1 MTRRITLLLATCM
14 LLGLL
19 GLVPL
24 LAGFVPQYWGA
35 EMRGLINPQVISLRP
50 EDKPR
55 PIMAQGADGRVWAVR
70 QPVDRTLV
78 TSSEMLP
85 PPRRTDVVRFEADG
99 VRLAITD
106 KALLYDGNATTALA
120 PLLALDGSS
129 MPVLYGVQPDFYGDM
144 LDSQGRPLRWLA
156 SGAFMNGYQPVNLAE
171 LAELHRRPAPVAPV
185 APVLSLPH
193 YDSGTL
199 QAHADSYRELVENFS
214 RRYGLNAALVYAI
227 IHSESTFRPTLVS
240 RSSAMGLMQLLP
252 STASDEVH
260 RFLYGRRG
268 NVGFDELAV
277 PEINIRYGT
286 AYLHILM
293 TRYFQDV
300 RDPVAREYCA
310 VAAYNMGPNRF
321 LRYWAPTNAEAVARI
336 NSLDVKDLYRKL
348 TVELPVRE
356 TRFYVAKVQHLKT
369 QFAGALP

>member
-1 MTRRITLLLATCM
+1 MNRRITLILATCM

-24 LAGFVPQYWGA
+24 LAGFVPQYWGT
-35 EMRGLINPQVISLRP
+35 EVRGLINPQVISLRP
-50 EDKPR
+50 EDCPR
-55 PIMAQGADGRVWAVR
+55 PIENQGAAGRVWAVR
-70 QPVDRTLV
+70 QPVNTTLV
-78 TSSEMLP
+78 TTQEAFPVSRSA
-85 PPRRTDVVRFEADG
+85 DVVLFDADG
-99 VRLAITD
+99 VRLAIAD
-106 KALLYDGNATTALA
+106 RAFFYDDNAAPALA
-120 PLLALDGSS
+120 PLLVLDGAS

-156 SGAFMNGYQPVNLAE
+156 SGDFMNGYQPVNLQE
-171 LAELHRRPAPVAPV
+171 LAELHRQPAPVG
-185 APVLSLPH
+185 PVLPPPH
-193 YDSGTL
+193 YDAGTL
-199 QAHADSYRELVENFS
+199 QEHADSYRELVESFS
-214 RRYGLNAALVYAI
+214 HRYGLNAALVYAI

-240 RSSAMGLMQLLP
+240 RSSATGLMQLLP
-252 STASDEVH
+252 STASNEVH

-268 NVGFDELAV
+268 NVGFAELAV

-300 RDPVAREYCA
+300 QDPVAREYCA

-321 LRYWAPTNAEAVARI
+321 LRFWGPTNAAAVARI
-336 NSLDVKDLYRKL
+336 NSLDVKDLYHKL

-356 TRFYVAKVQHLKT
+356 TRFYVAKVQRLKT
-369 QFAGALP
+369 QFAGTLP

>member
-14 LLGLL
+14 LLGIL

-50 EDKPR
+50 EDRPR
-55 PIMAQGADGRVWAVR
+55 PIVAQGADGRVWAVR
-70 QPVDRTLV
+70 QPVNTTPV
-78 TSSEMLP
+78 SSPEDVP
-85 PPRRTDVVRFEADG
+85 PSPRREDVVRFDKDG
-99 VRLAITD
+99 VRLAL
-106 KALLYDGNATTALA
+106 AGRAFFYDGNAATTLA

-129 MPVLYGVQPDFYGDM
+129 MPMLYGVQPDFYGDM
-144 LDSQGRPLRWLA
+144 LDNQGRPLRWLA
-156 SGAFMNGYQPVNLAE
+156 SGSFMHGYQPVNVEE

-185 APVLSLPH
+185 LSLPR
-193 YDSGTL
+193 YDAGTL
-199 QAHADSYRELVENFS
+199 QAHADSYKELVENFS
-214 RRYGLNAALVYAI
+214 RRYGLNTALVYAI

-240 RSSAMGLMQLLP
+240 RSSATGLMQLLP

-260 RFLYGRRG
+260 RFLYGTRG

-321 LRYWAPTNAEAVARI
+321 LRYWGPTNAEAVARI
-336 NSLDVKDLYRKL
+336 NSLDVKELYRTL

>member
-35 EMRGLINPQVISLRP
+35 EMRGLINPQVVSLRP
-50 EDKPR
+50 EDRPR
-55 PIMAQGADGRVWAVR
+55 PIEEQGANGRVWAVR
-70 QPVDRTLV
+70 RPVDDTLV
-78 TSSEMLP
+78 VALENLPTS
-85 PPRRTDVVRFEADG
+85 RQADIVRFDADG

-106 KALLYDGNATTALA
+106 RAFFYDGNAATALA

-129 MPVLYGVQPDFYGDM
+129 MPVLYGVQPDYYGDL

-156 SGAFMNGYQPVNLAE
+156 SGAFMNGYQPVNLQE
-171 LAELHRRPAPVAPV
+171 LAEQHRQPAPVAPV
-185 APVLSLPH
+185 LPLPR
-193 YDSGTL
+193 YDAGTL
-199 QAHADSYRELVENFS
+199 QAHAGSYKELVESFS

-260 RFLYGRRG
+260 RFLYGTRG

-293 TRYFQDV
+293 TKYFQDV
-300 RDPVAREYCA
+300 RDPVTREYCT

-321 LRYWAPTNAEAVARI
+321 LRLWGPTNAEAVARI
-336 NSLDVKDLYRKL
+336 NSLDAADFYHKL

-369 QFAGALP
+369 QFAGVLP

>member
-1 MTRRITLLLATCM
+1 MTRRITLVLATFM

-35 EMRGLINPQVISLRP
+35 EMRGVINPQVIGLRP
-50 EDKPR
+50 GDR
-55 PIMAQGADGRVWAVR
+55 PQPIVEQGADGRIWAVR
-70 QPVDRTLV
+70 RPVNDAV
-78 TSSEMLP
+78 VAEGTSSPAVRKRE
-85 PPRRTDVVRFEADG
+85 VVRFDGGG
-99 VRLAITD
+99 VRLSLAG
-106 KALLYDGNATTALA
+106 KGALYDGDAAPRLA

-129 MPVLYGVQPDFYGDM
+129 MPVLYGVQPDGYGDM

-156 SGAFMNGYQPVNLAE
+156 SRGFMNAYQPVDLEALAE
-171 LAELHRRPAPVAPV
+171 QRRNVVPAAPVI
-185 APVLSLPH
+185 SLPR

-199 QAHADSYRELVENFS
+199 RAHAGSYRELVESFS
-214 RRYGLNAALVYAI
+214 RRYGLNSALVYAI
-227 IHSESTFRPTLVS
+227 IHSESTFRPSLVS

-260 RFLYGRRG
+260 RFLYGTRG
-268 NVGFDELAV
+268 DVGFDELAV

-300 RDPVAREYCA
+300 RDPVAREYCT

-321 LRYWAPTNAEAVARI
+321 LRFWGATNADAVAHI
-336 NSLDVKDLYRKL
+336 NSLSVTELYRKL

-356 TRFYVAKVQHLKT
+356 TRYYVAKVQHMKT
-369 QFAGALP
+369 QFAGVIH